1 MPAPL
6 RAVLSVLAALSLLV
20 AMPQDGFAKK
30 RRHHHRRAGCGK
42 FCRQAGGF
50 GGTPQKAP
58 VKIRRQKIRI
68 DDGLIAIRARCT
80 LEHRCVG
87 AILVNGSHNIEY
99 GRADLRVPEDATR
112 TVYVRLSKAGRRYL
126 KRHGRDRHV
135 FAAVALKG
143 NKPASFSHRLTLLR
157 NDD

>member
-6 RAVLSVLAALSLLV
+6 RAVLSVVAALGLLV
-20 AMPQDGFAKK
+20 AMPQDGLAKK
-30 RRHHHRRAGCGK
+30 KRHRRAGCSK

-50 GGTPQKAP
+50 GAGPETKMP
-58 VKIRRQKIRI
+58 VTIRRQKIRI
-68 DDGLIAIRARCT
+68 DDGLIAIRARCN

-87 AILVNGSHNIEY
+87 AILVNGSKNIEY

-112 TVYVRLSKAGRRYL
+112 IVYVRLSKKGRRYL

-135 FAAVALKG
+135 FAAVALMG
-143 NKPASFSHRLTLLR
+143 NEPASFSHRLTLLR
-157 NDD
+157 NDR